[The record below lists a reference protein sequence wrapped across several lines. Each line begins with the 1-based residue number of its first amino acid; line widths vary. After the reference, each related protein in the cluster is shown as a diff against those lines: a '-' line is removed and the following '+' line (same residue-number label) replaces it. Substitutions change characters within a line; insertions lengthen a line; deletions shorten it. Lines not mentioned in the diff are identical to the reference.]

1 MIDRK
6 PFWGLSVNSVLMISV
21 NGPRWGSSDIQRE
34 DLESVMKEPKRDED
48 VMEAYL
54 LTLMGFDIARVKS
67 AEYIVFLMG
76 DEKYDLS
83 FHYLK

>member
-1 MIDRK
+1 MIDGK
-6 PFWGLSVNSVLMISV
+6 PFSSLSVNSVLMISV
-21 NGPRWGSSDIQRE
+21 NGPRWRSWDVEGT
-34 DLESVMKEPKRDED
+34 DLESVIKDPKRDQD
-48 VMEAYL
+48 VIETYL

-67 AEYIVFLMG
+67 AEYIIFLMG